1 MRVVKEAAERRNE
14 ILDVAERLFCTKGY
28 DQTSTNDILSEIG
41 IARGTLYYHFSSKE
55 DILDAMIDRIL
66 DEIVRRASRIA
77 LDESVPV
84 LERMTQTILASNVDT
99 KTGDMILEQMHKPQ
113 NALMHA
119 KMQERL
125 LKQLIPLF
133 TKLIEDGISQGLMQ
147 TADPEDTIEMLL
159 LYANTVFDDAIAYSE
174 ADKKKKVLAFIN
186 NTEIL
191 LHMEKGSLL
200 EAMLPMFY
208 RQETR

>member
-1 MRVVKEAAERRNE
+1 MRIVKDAEERRNE
-14 ILDVAERLFCTKGY
+14 ILDVAERLFCSRGY
-28 DQTSTNDILSEIG
+28 DQTSTNDILAEIG

-66 DEIVRRASRIA
+66 DEIVRRASQIA
-77 LDESVPV
+77 LDGSIPV

-125 LKQLIPLF
+125 LKQLIPVF

-147 TADPEDTIEMLL
+147 TDDPEDTIEMLL

-174 ADKKKKVLAFIN
+174 KEKKKKVLAFIS
-186 NTEIL
+186 NTELL

-208 RQETR
+208 RE

>member
-1 MRVVKEAAERRNE
+1 MRVVKDAAERRNE
-14 ILDVAERLFCTKGY
+14 ILDVAERLFCSRGY
-28 DQTSTNDILSEIG
+28 DQTSTNDILAEIG

-66 DEIVRRASRIA
+66 DEIVRRASQIA
-77 LDESVPV
+77 LDGSIPV

-99 KTGDMILEQMHKPQ
+99 KTGDMLLEQMHKPQ

-147 TADPEDTIEMLL
+147 TDDPEDTIEMLL
-159 LYANTVFDDAIAYSE
+159 LYSNTVFDDAIVYSE
-174 ADKKKKVLAFIN
+174 KEKKKKVLAFIS
-186 NTEIL
+186 NTELL

-208 RQETR
+208 RE

>member
-1 MRVVKEAAERRNE
+1 MRIVKDAEERRNE
-14 ILDVAERLFCTKGY
+14 ILDVAERLFCSRGY
-28 DQTSTNDILSEIG
+28 DQTSTNDILAEIG

>member
-1 MRVVKEAAERRNE
+1 MRVVKDAAERRNE
-14 ILDVAERLFCTKGY
+14 ILDVAERLFCTRGY
-28 DQTSTNDILSEIG
+28 DQTSTNDILAEIG
-41 IARGTLYYHFSSKE
+41 IARGTLYYHFTSKE

-66 DEIVRRASRIA
+66 DEIVRRTNRIA

-84 LERMTQTILASNVDT
+84 LERLTQSVLAANVDT
-99 KTGDMILEQMHKPQ
+99 KTGEMILEQMHKPQ

-147 TADPEDTIEMLL
+147 TDDPENTIEMLL
-159 LYANTVFDDAIAYSE
+159 LYSNTVFDDAIAYSE
-174 ADKKKKVLAFIN
+174 EEKKKKVLAFIS

-208 RQETR
+208 RK

>member
-1 MRVVKEAAERRNE
+1 MRIVKDAAERRNE
-14 ILDVAERLFCTKGY
+14 ILDVAERLFCSRGY
-28 DQTSTNDILSEIG
+28 DQTSTNDILAEIG

-66 DEIVRRASRIA
+66 DEIVRRASQIA
-77 LDESVPV
+77 LDGSIPV

-147 TADPEDTIEMLL
+147 TDDPEDTIEMLL

-174 ADKKKKVLAFIN
+174 KEKKKKVLAFIS
-186 NTEIL
+186 NTELL

-208 RQETR
+208 RE

>member
-1 MRVVKEAAERRNE
+1 MRVVKDAAERRNE
-14 ILDVAERLFCTKGY
+14 ILDVAERLFCSRGY
-28 DQTSTNDILSEIG
+28 DQTSTNDILAEIG

-66 DEIVRRASRIA
+66 NEIVRRASQIA
-77 LDESVPV
+77 LDGSIPV

-147 TADPEDTIEMLL
+147 TDDPEDTIEMLL

-174 ADKKKKVLAFIN
+174 KEKKKKVLAFIS
-186 NTEIL
+186 NTELL

-208 RQETR
+208 RE

>member
-1 MRVVKEAAERRNE
+1 MRVVKDATERRNE
-14 ILDVAERLFCTKGY
+14 ILDVAERLFCTRGY
-28 DQTSTNDILSEIG
+28 DQTSTNDILAEIG
-41 IARGTLYYHFSSKE
+41 IARGTLYYHFTSKE

-66 DEIVRRASRIA
+66 DEIVRRTSRIA

-84 LERMTQTILASNVDT
+84 LERLTQSVLAANVDT

-147 TADPEDTIEMLL
+147 TDDPENTIEMLL
-159 LYANTVFDDAIAYSE
+159 LYSNTVFDDMIVYSE
-174 ADKKKKVLAFIN
+174 EEKKKKVLAFIR

-200 EAMLPMFY
+200 EAMLPVFY
-208 RQETR
+208 RK

>member
-1 MRVVKEAAERRNE
+1 MRIVKDAEERRNE
-14 ILDVAERLFCTKGY
+14 ILDVAERLFCSRGY
-28 DQTSTNDILSEIG
+28 DQTSTNDILAEIG

-77 LDESVPV
+77 LDGSIPV

-147 TADPEDTIEMLL
+147 TDDPEDTIEMLL

-174 ADKKKKVLAFIN
+174 KEKKKKVLAFIS
-186 NTEIL
+186 NTELL

-208 RQETR
+208 RE

>member
-1 MRVVKEAAERRNE
+1 MRVVKDAAERRNE
-14 ILDVAERLFCTKGY
+14 ILDVAERLFCTRGY
-28 DQTSTNDILSEIG
+28 DQTSTNDILAEIG
-41 IARGTLYYHFSSKE
+41 IARGTLYYHFTSKE

-66 DEIVRRASRIA
+66 DEIIRRTSRIA

-84 LERMTQTILASNVDT
+84 LERLTQSVLAANVDT

-125 LKQLIPLF
+125 LKQLIPVF
-133 TKLIEDGISQGLMQ
+133 AKLIEDGISQGLMQ
-147 TADPEDTIEMLL
+147 SDDPENTIEMLL
-159 LYANTVFDDAIAYSE
+159 LYSNTVFDDAIAYSE
-174 ADKKKKVLAFIN
+174 EEKKKKVLTFIS

-191 LHMEKGSLL
+191 LHMKKGSLL

-208 RQETR
+208 RK

>member
-1 MRVVKEAAERRNE
+1 MMRIVKEAAERRNE
-14 ILDVAERLFCTKGY
+14 ILDVAERLFCTRGY
-28 DQTSTNDILSEIG
+28 DQTSTNDILAEIG
-41 IARGTLYYHFSSKE
+41 IARGTLYYHFTSKE

-66 DEIVRRASRIA
+66 DEIIRRTSRIA
-77 LDESVPV
+77 LDTSVPV
-84 LERMTQTILASNVDT
+84 LERLTQSVLAANVDT

-125 LKQLIPLF
+125 LKQLIPVF
-133 TKLIEDGISQGLMQ
+133 VQLIEDGISQGLMQ
-147 TADPEDTIEMLL
+147 ADDPENTIEMLL
-159 LYANTVFDDAIAYSE
+159 LYSNTVFDDAIAYSE
-174 ADKKKKVLAFIN
+174 EEKKKKVLTFIS

-208 RQETR
+208 RK

>member
-1 MRVVKEAAERRNE
+1 MRVVKDAAERRNE
-14 ILDVAERLFCTKGY
+14 ILDVAERLFCSRGY
-28 DQTSTNDILSEIG
+28 DQTSTNDILAEIG

-66 DEIVRRASRIA
+66 DEIVRRASQIA
-77 LDESVPV
+77 LDGSIPV

-99 KTGDMILEQMHKPQ
+99 MTGDMILEQMHKPQ

-147 TADPEDTIEMLL
+147 TDDPEDTIEMLL
-159 LYANTVFDDAIAYSE
+159 LYSNTVFDDAIAYSE
-174 ADKKKKVLAFIN
+174 KEKKKKVLAFIS
-186 NTEIL
+186 NTELL

-208 RQETR
+208 RE

>member
-1 MRVVKEAAERRNE
+1 MMRIVKEAAERRNE

-66 DEIVRRASRIA
+66 DEIVRRASQIA
-77 LDESVPV
+77 LDGSIPV

-159 LYANTVFDDAIAYSE
+159 LYANTVFDDFIEYTE
-174 ADKKKKVLAFIN
+174 EEKKKMVLAFIN
-186 NTEIL
+186 NSEIL
-191 LHMEKGSLL
+191 LHMEKGSML

-208 RQETR
+208 RK

>member
-1 MRVVKEAAERRNE
+1 MRIVKDAEERRNE
-14 ILDVAERLFCTKGY
+14 ILDVAERLFCSRGY
-28 DQTSTNDILSEIG
+28 DQTSTNDILAEIG

-66 DEIVRRASRIA
+66 DEIVRRASQIA
-77 LDESVPV
+77 LDGSIPV

>member
-1 MRVVKEAAERRNE
+1 MRIVKDAEERRNE
-14 ILDVAERLFCTKGY
+14 ILDVAERLFCSRGY
-28 DQTSTNDILSEIG
+28 DQTSTNDILAEIG

-66 DEIVRRASRIA
+66 DEIVRRASQIA
-77 LDESVPV
+77 LDGSIPV

-99 KTGDMILEQMHKPQ
+99 KTGDMLLEQMHKPQ

-147 TADPEDTIEMLL
+147 TDDPEDTIEMLL
-159 LYANTVFDDAIAYSE
+159 LYSNTVFDDAIAYSE
-174 ADKKKKVLAFIN
+174 KEKKKKVLAFIS
-186 NTEIL
+186 NTELL

-208 RQETR
+208 RE

>member
-1 MRVVKEAAERRNE
+1 RRNE
-14 ILDVAERLFCTKGY
+14 ILDVAERLFCSRGY
-28 DQTSTNDILSEIG
+28 DQTSTNDILAEIG

-66 DEIVRRASRIA
+66 NEIVRRASQIA
-77 LDESVPV
+77 LDGSIPV

-147 TADPEDTIEMLL
+147 TDDPEDTIEMLL

-174 ADKKKKVLAFIN
+174 KEKKKKVLAFIS
-186 NTEIL
+186 NTELL

-208 RQETR
+208 RE

>member
-1 MRVVKEAAERRNE
+1 MRVVKDAAERRNE
-14 ILDVAERLFCTKGY
+14 ILDVAERLFCSRGY
-28 DQTSTNDILSEIG
+28 DQTSTNDILAEIG

-66 DEIVRRASRIA
+66 DEIVRRASQIA
-77 LDESVPV
+77 LDGSIPV

-99 KTGDMILEQMHKPQ
+99 KTGDMLLEQMHKPQ

-147 TADPEDTIEMLL
+147 TDDPEDTIEMLL

-174 ADKKKKVLAFIN
+174 KEKKKKVLAFIS
-186 NTEIL
+186 NTELL

-208 RQETR
+208 RE

>member
-1 MRVVKEAAERRNE
+1 MRIVKEAAERRNE
-14 ILDVAERLFCTKGY
+14 ILDVAERLFCTRGY
-28 DQTSTNDILSEIG
+28 DQTSTNDILAEIG
-41 IARGTLYYHFSSKE
+41 IARGTLYYHFTSKE

-66 DEIVRRASRIA
+66 DEIIRRTSRIA
-77 LDESVPV
+77 LDTSVPV
-84 LERMTQTILASNVDT
+84 LERLTQSVLAANVDT

-125 LKQLIPLF
+125 LKQLIPVF
-133 TKLIEDGISQGLMQ
+133 VQLIEDGISQGLMQ
-147 TADPEDTIEMLL
+147 ADDPENTIEMLL
-159 LYANTVFDDAIAYSE
+159 LYSNTVFDDAIAYSE
-174 ADKKKKVLAFIN
+174 EEKKKKVLTFIS

-208 RQETR
+208 RK

>member
-1 MRVVKEAAERRNE
+1 MRIVKDAKERRNE
-14 ILDVAERLFCTKGY
+14 ILDVAERLFCEKGF
-28 DQTSTNDILSEIG
+28 DNASTNDILTEIG
-41 IARGTLYYHFSSKE
+41 IARGTLYYHFKSKE

-66 DEIVRRASRIA
+66 DEIVRRASQIA
-77 LDESVPV
+77 LDGSIPV

-147 TADPEDTIEMLL
+147 TDDPEDTIEMLL
-159 LYANTVFDDAIAYSE
+159 LYSNTVFDDAIAYSE
-174 ADKKKKVLAFIN
+174 KEKKKKVLAFIS
-186 NTEIL
+186 NTELL

-208 RQETR
+208 RE

>member
-1 MRVVKEAAERRNE
+1 MMRIVKEAAERRNE
-14 ILDVAERLFCTKGY
+14 ILDVAERLFCTRGY
-28 DQTSTNDILSEIG
+28 DQTSTNDILAEIG
-41 IARGTLYYHFSSKE
+41 IARGTLYYHFTSKE

-66 DEIVRRASRIA
+66 DEIVRRTSRIA

-84 LERMTQTILASNVDT
+84 LERLTQSVLAANVDT

-147 TADPEDTIEMLL
+147 TDDPENTIEMLL
-159 LYANTVFDDAIAYSE
+159 LYSNTVFDDMIVYSE
-174 ADKKKKVLAFIN
+174 EEKKKKVLAFIR

-200 EAMLPMFY
+200 EAMLPVFY
-208 RQETR
+208 RK